1 MCSIQN
7 KLKNVYYYDGYL
19 WTQIKSEDK
28 MSLINK
34 NSNLKNFI
42 AVDITKNKIYTKDEF
57 IDLFYIKN
65 NIIKTNK
72 EIINDLESL
81 RFKVYKKIKLKI

>member
-19 WTQIKSEDK
+19 WTQVKAEDK
-28 MSLINK
+28 TTLINK

-42 AVDITKNKIYTKDEF
+42 VVDITKNKIYTKDDF
-57 IDLFYIKN
+57 IEIFYIKN
-65 NIIKTNK
+65 NIVKTNK
-72 EIINDLESL
+72 EIISDLESL
-81 RFKVYKKIKLKI
+81 RFKVYKKIKLKV

>member
-19 WTQIKSEDK
+19 WAQIKSEDK

-34 NSNLKNFI
+34 NSNLKDFI

-81 RFKVYKKIKLKI
+81 RFKVYKQIKLKI

>member
-19 WTQIKSEDK
+19 WTQVKAEDK
-28 MSLINK
+28 TTLINK

-42 AVDITKNKIYTKDEF
+42 AVDITKNKIYTKDDF
-57 IDLFYIKN
+57 IEIFYIKN
-65 NIIKTNK
+65 NIVKTNK
-72 EIINDLESL
+72 EIISDLESL
-81 RFKVYKKIKLKI
+81 RFKVYKKIKLKV